1 MKTFVLVFLFTIIT
15 TLFGQNL
22 KIGIVDVETIGNNL
36 PEAKA
41 IEADILDMQ
50 KIAEDSLRIMQ
61 ANLQAEFEQYQKQ
74 QSMMAADQKAQV
86 EQELQQ
92 KQVDMQAYVQRMTGP
107 QGEIARRQ
115 IQLLE
120 PIRKKINTAIEAVA
134 KDNKIQ
140 IVLDKTNPALLYSED
155 TFDIT
160 YKVLDKMKTMK

>member
-1 MKTFVLVFLFTIIT
+1 MKTFVLVFLFTITT

-22 KIGIVDVETIGNNL
+22 KIGIVDVGTIGNNL

-50 KIAEDSLRIMQ
+50 KIVEDSLRIMQ

-74 QSMMAADQKAQV
+74 QSMMAADKKAQV

-92 KQVDMQAYVQRMTGP
+92 KQVDMQAYVQRMTGS

-120 PIRKKINTAIEAVA
+120 PIRGKIKTAIEAVA